1 MTKISNCITDA
12 TDISKQAIK
21 QRYYEIMDEVFNE
34 YKDID
39 ESEFE
44 RVGTIVIR
52 ELETKIITDSIINMY
67 DDDLVK
73 DELKIWK
80 EQTLEKMKY
89 GIEQSS
95 KDYEKKYSEMIKRME
110 KVLLRY
116 IEN

>member
-52 ELETKIITDSIINMY
+52 ELETKIITNIF
-67 DDDLVK
+67 
-73 DELKIWK
+73 
-80 EQTLEKMKY
+80 Q
-89 GIEQSS
+89 
-95 KDYEKKYSEMIKRME
+95 
-110 KVLLRY
+110 
-116 IEN
+116 